1 MSYPYVLCLLQVKLS
16 MVELTR
22 AQWEVLGSEIAL
34 PGARIRCL
42 DLEEVVNMVIIVI
55 RCLDLEEVVN
65 MVSEST
71 FSFAKTICSVPEV
84 LHPFFHLMIVAP
96 VLNIPVAAPS
106 PAPDPAAGEA
116 ERRAPGKR
124 PLGDCGQE
132 AEAEGEQAG
141 QV

>member
-1 MSYPYVLCLLQVKLS
+1 

-42 DLEEVVNMVIIVI
+42 DLEVVVNILIIAI

-84 LHPFFHLMIVAP
+84 LHSFFHRTPIASVQPAVA
-96 VLNIPVAAPS
+96 
-106 PAPDPAAGEA
+106 EW
-116 ERRAPGKR
+116 
-124 PLGDCGQE
+124 PLK
-132 AEAEGEQAG
+132 
-141 QV
+141 